1 MLLEAFSLRARIQG
15 ECLTIH
21 SRPVLFF
28 FFFFFLKWKLA
39 RAHLFHSLGQ
49 DQSIVAHQAEMM
61 VTECSLMSCALAR
74 FLIGSHTMP
83 GQKHSQPTPTSL
95 GQRCVHV

>member
-1 MLLEAFSLRARIQG
+1 MFDNSFPACAFFLL
-15 ECLTIH
+15 
-21 SRPVLFF
+21 
-28 FFFFFLKWKLA
+28 FFFFLKWKLA

-83 GQKHSQPTPTSL
+83 GQWHSGPTLTLL
-95 GQRCVHV
+95 GQRCMCVKV